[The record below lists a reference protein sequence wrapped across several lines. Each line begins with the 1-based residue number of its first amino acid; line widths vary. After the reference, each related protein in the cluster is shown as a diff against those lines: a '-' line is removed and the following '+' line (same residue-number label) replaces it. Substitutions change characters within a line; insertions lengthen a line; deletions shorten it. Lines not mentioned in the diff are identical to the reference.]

1 MFGPRHARLLIGAVF
16 PAVLATWLL
25 FSSVELLGTFFNE
38 TDEIGIGEYSLAD
51 ALSYTLLTLPHTLYG
66 MLPYGVI
73 VGLLI
78 GLGQLA
84 GRSELIALQAAGASR
99 GRIGSIVVL
108 AVIVLAALVMY
119 GAETVGSQAYRMAN
133 ALVAQAK
140 QQQGLSIGTSSGLWM
155 KDGLDIINAA
165 TVVTSE
171 SSDSN
176 KPDLWKV
183 RIYRFS
189 GASKL
194 TSVISA
200 ADAKPTDEGWLLR
213 DVSIQQVE
221 GAIAVTTQPTLA
233 WRSSLRADLIAARSL
248 RPRQQSL
255 AELTRSIGYARNN
268 ALDDQTLVSAW
279 WYRFTFPLKV
289 LSLALLALPF
299 AFGNLR
305 SGGFAKRVFMGML
318 LGIAFYFL
326 QRTVANLFETLH
338 WNLAVAHLLPP
349 ALLALTGMW
358 LLKRGAAR

>member
-1 MFGPRHARLLIGAVF
+1 MLGPRHVRLLIAAVV
-16 PAVLATWLL
+16 PMVLATWLL
-25 FSSVELLGTFFNE
+25 FSGVELLGTFFNE
-38 TDEIGIGEYSLAD
+38 TDEIGIGDYTLAD

-73 VGLLI
+73 VGLLL

-99 GRIGSIVVL
+99 GRIGSVVVCAVLVL
-108 AVIVLAALVMY
+108 ATLVMY

-171 SSDSN
+171 TSDSN

-183 RIYRFS
+183 RIYRFN
-189 GASKL
+189 GEGRL
-194 TSVISA
+194 TSVVSA
-200 ADAKPTDEGWLLR
+200 ADAKPTDDGWTLR
-213 DVSIQQVE
+213 EVSTQHVMDGIRVE
-221 GAIAVTTQPTLA
+221 NQPTLA

-255 AELTRSIGYARNN
+255 AELSRSIHYARSNT
-268 ALDDQTLVSAW
+268 LDDQALVSAW

-305 SGGFAKRVFMGML
+305 SGGFAKRVFIGML

-338 WNLAVAHLLPP
+338 WNLAAAHLLPP
-349 ALLALTGMW
+349 VLLGVTGMW